1 METIFIILYFI
12 FILFMDIIFGY
23 FIFSFLYDLLKNKL
37 EALSFNKQNDKEKED
52 YDKEKEI
59 FEDNMVFT
67 TAELEEVERFRE
79 RIAALKKDRDGLYD
93 VTDEPITNF
102 TGAEI
107 SE

>member
-1 METIFIILYFI
+1 METIFKITYFI
-12 FILFMDIIFGY
+12 FILFTDIIFGY
-23 FIFSFLYDLLKNKL
+23 FIFTFLYDLIKSKI
-37 EALSFNKQNDKEKED
+37 ESLSFNKQNDIEKEND
-52 YDKEKEI
+52 DKEM
-59 FEDNMVFT
+59 FEDDMIFT

-102 TGAEI
+102 TGAEV

>member
-1 METIFIILYFI
+1 MVTIFDITYFI
-12 FILFMDIIFGY
+12 FILFTDIIFGY
-23 FIFSFLYDLLKNKL
+23 FIFSFLYDLIKSKI
-37 EALSFNKQNDKEKED
+37 ESLSFNKQNDIEKEND
-52 YDKEKEI
+52 DKEM
-59 FEDNMVFT
+59 FEDDMIFT

-102 TGAEI
+102 TGAEV

>member
-1 METIFIILYFI
+1 METIFNIMYFI
-12 FILFMDIIFGY
+12 FILFTDIIFGY
-23 FIFSFLYDLLKNKL
+23 FIFSFLYDLIKSKI
-37 EALSFNKQNDKEKED
+37 ESLSFNKENDIEKENDDKEM
-52 YDKEKEI
+52 
-59 FEDNMVFT
+59 FEDDMIFT

-102 TGAEI
+102 TGAEV

>member
-1 METIFIILYFI
+1 METIFKITYFI
-12 FILFMDIIFGY
+12 FILFADIIFG
-23 FIFSFLYDLLKNKL
+23 FSIFNFLYDLIKSKI
-37 EALSFNKQNDKEKED
+37 ESLSFNKQNDIEKEND
-52 YDKEKEI
+52 DKEM
-59 FEDNMVFT
+59 FEDDMIFT

-102 TGAEI
+102 TGAEV

>member
-1 METIFIILYFI
+1 METIFKITYFI
-12 FILFMDIIFGY
+12 FILFADIIFGFY
-23 FIFSFLYDLLKNKL
+23 IFTTLSGLIKSKI
-37 EALSFNKQNDKEKED
+37 ESLSFNKQNDIEKEND
-52 YDKEKEI
+52 DKEM
-59 FEDNMVFT
+59 FEDDMIFT

-102 TGAEI
+102 TGAEV

>member
-1 METIFIILYFI
+1 METIFNITYFI
-12 FILFMDIIFGY
+12 FILFTDIIFGFY
-23 FIFSFLYDLLKNKL
+23 IFSFLYGLIKSKI
-37 EALSFNKQNDKEKED
+37 ESLSFNKQNDIEKESD
-52 YDKEKEI
+52 DKEM
-59 FEDNMVFT
+59 FEDDMIFT

-102 TGAEI
+102 TGAEV

>member
-1 METIFIILYFI
+1 METILKITYFI
-12 FILFMDIIFGY
+12 FILFTDIIFGF
-23 FIFSFLYDLLKNKL
+23 FIFSFLYDLIKTKI
-37 EALSFNKQNDKEKED
+37 ESLSFNKQNDIEKEND
-52 YDKEKEI
+52 DKEV
-59 FEDNMVFT
+59 FEDDMIFT

-102 TGAEI
+102 TGAEV

>member
-1 METIFIILYFI
+1 M
-12 FILFMDIIFGY
+12 
-23 FIFSFLYDLLKNKL
+23 
-37 EALSFNKQNDKEKED
+37 
-52 YDKEKEI
+52 
-59 FEDNMVFT
+59 FEDDMIFT

-102 TGAEI
+102 TGAEV

>member
-1 METIFIILYFI
+1 MIKSKIE
-12 FILFMDIIFGY
+12 
-23 FIFSFLYDLLKNKL
+23 S
-37 EALSFNKQNDKEKED
+37 LSFNKQNDIEKESD
-52 YDKEKEI
+52 DKEM
-59 FEDNMVFT
+59 FEDDMIFT

-102 TGAEI
+102 TGAEV

>member
-1 METIFIILYFI
+1 MKTIFNIMYFI
-12 FILFMDIIFGY
+12 FILFADIIFGFY
-23 FIFSFLYDLLKNKL
+23 IFTTLSGLIKSKI
-37 EALSFNKQNDKEKED
+37 ESLSFNKQNDIEKEND
-52 YDKEKEI
+52 DKEV
-59 FEDNMVFT
+59 FEDDMIFT

-102 TGAEI
+102 TGAEV

>member
-1 METIFIILYFI
+1 METIFKITYFI
-12 FILFMDIIFGY
+12 FILFTDIIFGFY
-23 FIFSFLYDLLKNKL
+23 IFNFLYGLIKSKI
-37 EALSFNKQNDKEKED
+37 ESLSFNKQNDIEKESD
-52 YDKEKEI
+52 DKEI
-59 FEDNMVFT
+59 FEDDMIFT

-102 TGAEI
+102 TGAEV